1 MIILE
6 QTTEKKSFT
15 FTPRSLYKGNIL
27 TFENLATNQIQTVN
41 DAEFYI
47 NDYYVCV
54 DLIVDLK
61 EGKDYKLTV
70 KQDSEIVYIGFVF
83 CTNQGKNYYINS
95 EQITNTN
102 SNTIIYE

>member
-6 QTTEKKSFT
+6 QTTEKQSFT
-15 FTPRSLYKGNIL
+15 FTPRALSKGNIL
-27 TFENLATNQIQTVN
+27 TFENLATNQIQTIN

-70 KQDSEIVYIGFVF
+70 KQDTEIVYIGFVF
-83 CTNQGKNYYINS
+83 CTNQGKNYDIN
-95 EQITNTN
+95 ENQIKTTAN
-102 SNTIIYE
+102 NTIIYE